1 MLNNSIKFVRNIP
14 LPTPSLFNFSFKIP
28 YKWAVWGIAAVFYLY
43 EYLLRVSPCIMA
55 DELMREFSVDTAA
68 LSLISSYYYY
78 TYVLFQIPCGLIV
91 DWLGPRKVITLSAA
105 LCATGS
111 FVFSQT
117 DSIFVAQ
124 VARFIIGAGSACV
137 FLSCA
142 KIIIDWF
149 PAHKF
154 GFMMAITTAVGSL
167 GSSLGGVYLAS
178 SLKTSSWRDSIL
190 ITALIGL
197 IITLASWFI
206 IRDKENTAQAPSNHT
221 QITFFD
227 TLKIVITNSQNWL
240 MGLCGCFMYLPIS
253 VFAELW
259 SIPYLKQTY
268 SISNTESSFANTLF
282 FIGLAIGAPFAACLA
297 SKLDNYVKVI
307 SWSSL
312 FSLCVFLI
320 VIYIPNMPLNFTFLL
335 LFLFGVCCS
344 GRILSFAFIKDL
356 NPAYANA
363 TAIGFINSIIMSSG
377 IIFQPLSGIILESTQ
392 CEVISTYGN
401 ISSYNYQ
408 IAFIIIPVGLLLS
421 WILLKVIARK
431 KQEIHHGSAPC
442 VEVK

>member
-1 MLNNSIKFVRNIP
+1 MFYINNNGFNRLLTNGNKILRN
-14 LPTPSLFNFSFKIP
+14 TPSLTSSLLNISFS
-28 YKWAVWGIAAVFYLY
+28 YKWAIWGIAALFYLY
-43 EYLLRVSPCIMA
+43 EYLLRVSPSVMA
-55 DELMREFSVDTAA
+55 DELMRDFNVDTAT
-68 LSLISSYYYY
+68 LSLFSSYYYY

-105 LCATGS
+105 LCAIGS

-124 VARFIIGAGSACV
+124 VTRFIIGAGSACV

-154 GFMMAITTAVGSL
+154 GFMMGITSAIGSL

-178 SLKTSSWRDSIL
+178 SLKTSGWRNSIL

-206 IRDKENTAQAPSNHT
+206 IRDKNSTNQTPINNT
-221 QITFFD
+221 QITFFE
-227 TLKIVITNSQNWL
+227 TIKIVITNPQNWL

-268 SISNTESSFANTLF
+268 SISNFESSFANTLF
-282 FIGLAIGAPFAACLA
+282 FLGLAIGSPLAACLA
-297 SKLDNYVKVI
+297 SKLNNHVKVI

-312 FSLCVFLI
+312 LSMCLFMI
-320 VIYIPNMPLNFTFLL
+320 IIYIPNIPLNFTFS
-335 LFLFGVCCS
+335 FLFFLGVCES
-344 GRILSFAFIKDL
+344 GR
-356 NPAYANA
+356 
-363 TAIGFINSIIMSSG
+363 
-377 IIFQPLSGIILESTQ
+377 
-392 CEVISTYGN
+392 V
-401 ISSYNYQ
+401 
-408 IAFIIIPVGLLLS
+408 
-421 WILLKVIARK
+421 LK
-431 KQEIHHGSAPC
+431 
-442 VEVK
+442 

>member
-1 MLNNSIKFVRNIP
+1 MRNIS
-14 LPTPSLFNFSFKIP
+14 LLTPSLFNFSFRVS
-28 YKWAVWGIAAVFYLY
+28 YKWAVWGIAVLFYLY
-43 EYLLRVSPCIMA
+43 EYLLRVSPSIMA
-55 DELMREFSVDTAA
+55 DELMREFKVDTAT
-68 LSLISSYYYY
+68 LSLVSSYYYY

-105 LCATGS
+105 LCAIGS
-111 FVFSQT
+111 LIFSQT
-117 DSIFVAQ
+117 DNIFVAQ
-124 VARFIIGAGSACV
+124 IARFIIGAGSACV

-178 SLKTSSWRDSIL
+178 SLQTSGWRNSIL

-197 IITLASWFI
+197 IITIASWFI
-206 IRDKENTAQAPSNHT
+206 IRDKKNTVQIPSHNTH
-221 QITFFD
+221 ITFFD
-227 TLKIVITNSQNWL
+227 TLKVVITNPQNWL

-268 SISNTESSFANTLF
+268 CISNIESSFANTLF
-282 FIGLAIGAPFAACLA
+282 FMGLAIGSPFAACLA
-297 SKLDNYVKVI
+297 SKLNNYVRVI

-312 FSLCVFLI
+312 LSLCVFLI
-320 VIYIPNMPLNFTFLL
+320 AIYIPHIPLNFTFFL

-356 NPAYANA
+356 NPTYANA

-377 IIFQPLSGIILESTQ
+377 IIFQPLSGIILESTK

-408 IAFIIIPVGLLLS
+408 IAFSIIPVGLLLS

-431 KQEIHHGSAPC
+431 KPATHLGSATC